1 MDPLLG
7 RVASVSGDV
16 EYSRCHREEALR
28 FDIQCSGKITSP
40 CSSYCVTAA
49 LGSIDN
55 DTISLH
61 NTYMTHELTC
71 VSRSLPLYSYI

>member
-7 RVASVSGDV
+7 WMASVSGDV
-16 EYSRCHREEALR
+16 EHFRRHREEALR

-40 CSSYCVTAA
+40 CFLYRVPTA
-49 LGSIDN
+49 LGSTDN

-61 NTYMTHELTC
+61 DTYATHAETF
-71 VSRSLPLYSYI
+71 VVWRPPF